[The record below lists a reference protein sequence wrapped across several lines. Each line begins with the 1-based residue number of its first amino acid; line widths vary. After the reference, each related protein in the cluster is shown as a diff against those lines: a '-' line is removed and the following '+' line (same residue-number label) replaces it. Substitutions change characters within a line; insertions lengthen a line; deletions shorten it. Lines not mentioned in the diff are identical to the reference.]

1 MNIILFALQIYCKS
15 FNLPILFPN
24 LIPNL
29 SLYYPRFGA
38 VGLLRA
44 HLMNFPSDIPT
55 KKKPPPKRVG
65 ASPIYIES
73 MPRSCRRVLGLGL
86 RGTVP

>member
-1 MNIILFALQIYCKS
+1 MYCKS

-29 SLYYPRFGA
+29 SLYYLRFGA

-44 HLMNFPSDIPT
+44 HLMSFPSIYLQKEAPT
-55 KKKPPPKRVG
+55 QKGRG
-65 ASPIYIES
+65 FSYIIES